1 MKKLIFILFFLLSHT
16 FYLSADELESWSQ
29 KSGVVGQELEYT
41 FRADKIPDENIHLPE
56 LGFLS
61 KTDSELPYAE
71 ILSINKQDGV
81 YRIRVIFLE
90 SGEMGLPVSWK
101 DESGKENSSESKINI
116 QSSLTGN
123 EKEILDITGPI
134 EFNGFMATRILGI
147 GLLFLAVIT
156 IFYYFFLKKK
166 PKMKKANQVPMQ
178 IYEGEKSSHIWE
190 KLESALQVEEYPH
203 KEFVFLLS
211 SAIKEQISENT
222 NNRILHL
229 TNKEL
234 MNFIKKQYKFADI
247 DSLHWENYFSM
258 IKYMPNEEMIT
269 REKANEKIQYWKK
282 ILRV

>member
-1 MKKLIFILFFLLSHT
+1 MKKILLILFFLFFNA
-16 FYLSADELESWSQ
+16 FYLSADALESWSQ
-29 KSGVVGQELEYT
+29 KGGVVGEELEYVL
-41 FRADKIPDENIHLPE
+41 RIDSIPEENIQFPE

-61 KTDSELPYAE
+61 KAEAELPYAE
-71 ILSINKQDGV
+71 ILSIQKKEGS
-81 YRIRVIFLE
+81 YHIRVIFLE

-101 DESGKENSSESKINI
+101 DESGKENFSESKINI
-116 QSSLTGN
+116 QSSLTGK

-147 GLLFLAVIT
+147 GLLFLAVIG
-156 IFYYFFLKKK
+156 ILYYFFLKRK
-166 PKMKKANQVPMQ
+166 PKARKQNQTPVQ
-178 IYEGEKSSHIWE
+178 IYEGEKGSQIWE
-190 KLESALQVEEYPH
+190 KLESALQMEEYPH

-211 SAIKEQISENT
+211 SAIKEQITEAT
-222 NNRILHL
+222 NNRIIHL

-269 REKANEKIQYWKK
+269 KEKANEKIQYWKK